1 MDVRQLEYF
10 VAVAEEL
17 SFTRAAARCHVVQ
30 SALSYQIARLE
41 REHRVTLF
49 ERTSRSVRLAAAG
62 ELLLPRARAVLA
74 ELDGARAELAE
85 LSGVI
90 TGRLSI
96 GMIGSTGQ
104 AAPAVERALAA
115 FHRRHRGVEIAIR
128 DAGSRHMAEQ
138 VRAGGLDL
146 AFVGLFADQLPDGL
160 AHRVLADEALVVA
173 VPRGHP
179 SAGAPADLAALAA
192 ASAFVEMRAES
203 GLRTQ
208 VDAAFAR
215 AGVTRRIAFELATS
229 DAVVRFVALGF
240 GVAVV
245 PRSAAARADDVDVL
259 ELADLAARH
268 PITLVHRHPEPSAP
282 SARAFLALLGTFAEP
297 RHARQRDDGAT
308 VDLEAGALRPPAPH
322 GVERS
327 SGAEGLAEERPR
339 GVGRGTTIGRRHL
352 RDERGDHADGQHD
365 VLGAQ

>member
-62 ELLLPRARAVLA
+62 ELLLPRARAVLD
-74 ELDGARAELAE
+74 ELDAARAELAE
-85 LSGVI
+85 LVGVI
-90 TGRLSI
+90 TGRLRL
-96 GMIGSTGQ
+96 GVIGSTGQ
-104 AAPAVERALAA
+104 VVPVVEHTLAA
-115 FHRRHRGVEIAIR
+115 FHHRHPAVEIAIR
-128 DAGSRHMAEQ
+128 DTGSRHMAEQ
-138 VRAGGLDL
+138 VRAGELDM
-146 AFVGLFADQLPDGL
+146 AFVGLFADQVPGDL
-160 AHRVLADEALVVA
+160 AHRILADEPLVAA

-179 SAGAPADLAALAA
+179 LAGAQADLADLAAE
-192 ASAFVEMRAES
+192 SAFVEMRAES

-245 PRSAAARADDVDVL
+245 PRSAAARSDDVSVL
-259 ELADLAARH
+259 ELADPTARH
-268 PITLVHRHPEPSAP
+268 PISLIHRHPEPSAP
-282 SARAFLALLGTFAEP
+282 SARAFLTLLT
-297 RHARQRDDGAT
+297 T
-308 VDLEAGALRPPAPH
+308 VEASAPASSALRTAGPGRP
-322 GVERS
+322 GR
-327 SGAEGLAEERPR
+327 AE
-339 GVGRGTTIGRRHL
+339 
-352 RDERGDHADGQHD
+352 
-365 VLGAQ
+365 